1 MAVKVQLEGLSRKA
15 GEAPAEAKF
24 NLGNHFEQKALS
36 LFEKALLIALLP
48 ALLWAPP
55 AASDEAVTSDP
66 MLSQQW
72 GLSRIRADEA
82 WATATGAGV
91 TIAIVDTGVDL
102 THPDLA
108 ANVDVDHDVD
118 FVDGKGDTD
127 GAQDTS
133 GHGTHVAGIAAAA
146 ANNGVGVAGVAPRAT
161 ILPVRVLGPEEN
173 RTARIAAGIRYAAD
187 RGAQVIN
194 LSLSYSPPGHIDSI
208 TGNMRPVHEA
218 IAHALEKGSVVV
230 ASSGNESLPL
240 CAEPAAVNGVLCV
253 GAVDRSERP
262 AYYTNFES
270 RRSKRYLVAP
280 GGDQSLSCAND
291 IVSTYLRG
299 AARACSSV
307 DGYESLAGTSMAAGF
322 VSGTAALLAERG
334 LDNTEI
340 VECILSSAVDLG
352 PPGRDPVFGYGRLDA
367 LEAVTAC

>member
-1 MAVKVQLEGLSRKA
+1 M
-15 GEAPAEAKF
+15 
-24 NLGNHFEQKALS
+24 GNHFEQKARRV
-36 LFEKALLIALLP
+36 FKKAVLIAMLP
-48 ALLWAPP
+48 ALIWAPP
-55 AASDEAVTSDP
+55 AASDDAPAGDP
-66 MLSQQW
+66 MVSQQW
-72 GLSRIRADEA
+72 GLSRIRANEA
-82 WATATGAGV
+82 WTTATGAGV
-91 TIAIVDTGVDL
+91 TIAIVDSGVDL

-108 ANVDVDHDVD
+108 ANVDVENDAD

-133 GHGTHVAGIAAAA
+133 GHGTHVAGIAAAVT
-146 ANNGVGVAGVAPRAT
+146 NNGVGVAGVAPKAR

-187 RGAQVIN
+187 QGAQVIN
-194 LSLSYSPPGHIDSI
+194 LSLSYSPPGHIDTI

-218 IAHALEKGSVVV
+218 ITHALAKGSVVV

-253 GAVDRSERP
+253 GAVDRAERP

-291 IVSTYLRG
+291 ILSTYLRG
-299 AARACSSV
+299 ADRVCSSV
-307 DGYESLAGTSMAAGF
+307 DGFDMLAGTSMAAGF
-322 VSGTAALLAERG
+322 VSGTAALLAEQG
-334 LDNTEI
+334 FKNTAI
-340 VECILSSAVDLG
+340 VDCILSSAVDLG
-352 PPGRDPVFGYGRLDA
+352 PPGRDPIFGYGRLDA
-367 LEAVTAC
+367 LGAVTSC